1 MKYRL
6 NRRDF
11 LGASAAAG
19 VGCVI
24 SRTTATNRRL
34 RAATLQAAPFKTKL
48 HKALIGKPT
57 EETLASWKA
66 AGFEGIES
74 NAWNVSP
81 KEAAA
86 ARRVAEKLEMR
97 IHSVLYGWANF
108 NSKDS
113 VAKDLAD
120 VTTALRACRG
130 YGADALLL
138 VPCRIGGIPTPK
150 PWEFDIEFEEKTGHV
165 ERVVAGDN
173 SQYAGY
179 IEAHNHAVDT
189 SRKAVE
195 KLIPVA
201 EKTKVIIALENVW
214 NNLWVKPAIFQN
226 FIASFDN
233 PWVQCYYDIGN
244 HVNYAPPEEWIRTLG
259 KLIVECHVKDF
270 RMYADRRDGT
280 VDWSQVKNDLGEINP
295 RTRRGIEQ
303 RGGVFTNIREGSVNW
318 PLIRKELDKIGYNG
332 WMTIEGSGGLSL
344 EERNKR
350 LDLIIAG
357 K

>member
-1 MKYRL
+1 MRYQIS
-6 NRRDF
+6 RRDF
-11 LGASAAAG
+11 LGASAAA
-19 VGCVI
+19 
-24 SRTTATNRRL
+24 
-34 RAATLQAAPFKTKL
+34 AAGALAAGRLQAAPFQTKL

-57 EETLASWKA
+57 QETLESWKA

-74 NAWNVSP
+74 NAWKTMP
-81 KEAAA
+81 KEAVA
-86 ARRVAEKLEMR
+86 ARKVAEKLGMK

-108 NSKDS
+108 NNDQA
-113 VAKDLAD
+113 VTKDLAD

-138 VPCRIGGIPTPK
+138 VPCRIGGMPMPEA
-150 PWEFDIEFEEKTGHV
+150 WDFDIEFDEKTGHV
-165 ERVVAGDN
+165 KRVAAGDN
-173 SQYAGY
+173 SKYQTY

-214 NNLWVKPAIFQN
+214 NNLWVQPAIFQN

-233 PWVQCYYDIGN
+233 PWVQCYFDIGN
-244 HVNYAPPEEWIRTLG
+244 HVKYAPPEEWIRALG
-259 KLIVECHVKDF
+259 KLIVKCHVKDF
-270 RMYADRRDGT
+270 KLNADGH
-280 VDWSQVKNDLGEINP
+280 
-295 RTRRGIEQ
+295 
-303 RGGVFTNIREGSVNW
+303 GGRFTNIREGSVDW
-318 PLIRKELDKIGYNG
+318 PLVRKELDNVGYNG
-332 WMTIEGSGGLSL
+332 WMTIEGGDLSL
-344 EERNKR
+344 EEHGKR

>member
-1 MKYRL
+1 MRYRL

-11 LGASAAAG
+11 LGTAAAAG

-34 RAATLQAAPFKTKL
+34 QAATLQAAPLKTTLK
-48 HKALIGKPT
+48 KALIGKPT
-57 EETLASWKA
+57 QKTLENWKA

-74 NAWNVSP
+74 NAWKVTP

-86 ARRVAEKLEMR
+86 ARKVAEKLGMK

-108 NSKDS
+108 NREDS
-113 VAKDLAD
+113 VAKNLAD
-120 VTTALRACRG
+120 VSTALRACRG

-138 VPCRIGGIPTPK
+138 VPCRIGGTRQK
-150 PWEFDIEFEEKTGHV
+150 PMPMPEAWEFEIEFDEKTGHV
-165 ERVVAGDN
+165 RRVAAGDN
-173 SQYAGY
+173 SPYQTY
-179 IEAHNHAVDT
+179 IEAHNHAVDA

-201 EKTKVIIALENVW
+201 EKAKVVIALENVW

-233 PWVQCYYDIGN
+233 PWVQCYFDVGN
-244 HVNYAPPEEWIRTLG
+244 HVKYAPAEEWIRALG
-259 KLIVECHVKDF
+259 KLIVKVHVKDF
-270 RMYADRRDGT
+270 AVDRSHPRGGRFVNIRDG
-280 VDWSQVKNDLGEINP
+280 D
-295 RTRRGIEQ
+295 
-303 RGGVFTNIREGSVNW
+303 VNW
-318 PLIRKELDKIGYNG
+318 PVVRRELDKLGYNG
-332 WMTIEGSGGLSL
+332 WMTIEGGNLSL
-344 EERNKR
+344 EEASKR